1 VIGGYLPDGGSSVA
15 ADAHTLI
22 RMSLQPTST
31 TLVNPRPQAV
41 RLVLSDGSERI
52 VPPWGLAILPR
63 SGVDGQPLSIVQA
76 FALERRV
83 IPGQIEASDFPLG
96 A

>member
-1 VIGGYLPDGGSSVA
+1 VIGGYLPDGGSSVPA
-15 ADAHTLI
+15 NAHTLI
-22 RMSLQPTST
+22 RMPSQPTST

-41 RLVLSDGSERI
+41 RLLLSDGSERI

-63 SGVDGQPLSIVQA
+63 SGGDGQPLSIVQA
-76 FALERRV
+76 FVLERRI
-83 IPGQIEASDFPLG
+83 IPGQIEDLDFPLG